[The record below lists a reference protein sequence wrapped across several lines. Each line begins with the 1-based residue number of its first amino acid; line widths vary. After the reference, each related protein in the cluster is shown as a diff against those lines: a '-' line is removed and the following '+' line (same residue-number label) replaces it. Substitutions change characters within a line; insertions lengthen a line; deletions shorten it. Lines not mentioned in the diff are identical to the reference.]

1 MTLSTSLAFD
11 GLAGSPG
18 DNPWRSFQPEPA
30 STLYENSVFVKTQ
43 RADREEVN
51 EELVVRISLGVNK
64 QEHHTKNLKVQITSE
79 EDPFFLHTLEVG
91 EEDFQNLKVEQS
103 ILVDFATFPSELI
116 GLLDSCRDAYDE
128 ESPKFRAVLRID
140 AGQSVFSILE
150 VNQFKHLTHIA
161 LQFRPG
167 NDVSIKQ
174 YLAARLFEVKAE
186 RESLR
191 TNLGSTKEELAVTK
205 LNEEQLSEALADQ
218 REANSRVVGD
228 MRNSQAALLN
238 DAKKK
243 ALEELEETSQRYES
257 ERLASENR
265 HKDHATA
272 LEQRN
277 AELDLQV
284 RTLMDQKY
292 TLDSKVS
299 ELSAKLGTANGE
311 LSAAKEELERLR
323 KDNLRMDS
331 DVHERDKGLTQH
343 QIELS
348 GLKQQV
354 TDKDELL
361 KTLRQQLEAA
371 EKHKAALEQSWQ
383 ETRSASNRAEERV
396 TAVSSEV
403 KKGNQIIERLQSEL
417 RSAKAKSKL
426 KAAVIAQ
433 QENLSNERQ
442 STVDKL
448 TRELGSKRL
457 DADSLQEENVNLKT
471 RVEDQKKKL
480 EESQALLQSNQQMI
494 QWLNQQVNEAQLG
507 TMGSGSRYSFR
518 PSINPLPLQARS
530 AAGTPTVGGPTPSS
544 SSRPF
549 TAPEASRIGQI
560 PTSVGAKSTGYSS
573 YRSDASTVPLTSSK
587 ESNLEPVSYRVK
599 GPHTGT
605 YSAVPSKYGS
615 GENSS
620 NGMNRIGSMSDTLKV

>member
-530 AAGTPTVGGPTPSS
+530 AAGTPT
-544 SSRPF
+544 
-549 TAPEASRIGQI
+549 
-560 PTSVGAKSTGYSS
+560 
-573 YRSDASTVPLTSSK
+573 
-587 ESNLEPVSYRVK
+587 
-599 GPHTGT
+599 
-605 YSAVPSKYGS
+605 
-615 GENSS
+615 
-620 NGMNRIGSMSDTLKV
+620 